1 MKTLLDLINK
11 DRMLK
16 RMKNLGTVR
25 TQYEIVASIINID
38 DVAEM
43 MLNRGPVARREE
55 RIMDV
60 FSNEYIATE
69 ICKDLNERSKER
81 YQGGFSY
88 VHQCRVTE
96 LRPVSGLLDDVWD
109 DRDILIRFKVVKT
122 ELTEADFWDG
132 DASACE

>member
-1 MKTLLDLINK
+1 
-11 DRMLK
+11 
-16 RMKNLGTVR
+16 MKNLETVR
-25 TQYEIVASIINID
+25 TQYEIVAAIMNID
-38 DVAEM
+38 DVAAEI
-43 MLNRGPVARREE
+43 LRGEIRPREE

-60 FSNEYIATE
+60 FSDEYMATE

-109 DRDILIRFKVVKT
+109 DRDKIIRFRVVKT

-132 DASACE
+132 DGSACE

>member
-1 MKTLLDLINK
+1 
-11 DRMLK
+11 
-16 RMKNLGTVR
+16 MKNLETVR
-25 TQYEIVASIINID
+25 TLYEIVAYIFNTN
-38 DVAEM
+38 DVAEY
-43 MLNRGPVARREE
+43 MLNRVDAPQREE
-55 RIMDV
+55 RVMDL
-60 FSNEYIATE
+60 FANEYIATE

-109 DRDILIRFKVVKT
+109 DRDKIIRFRVVKT

-132 DASACE
+132 DGSACE

>member
-1 MKTLLDLINK
+1 
-11 DRMLK
+11 
-16 RMKNLGTVR
+16 MKNLETVR
-25 TQYEIVASIINID
+25 TQYEIVASVFNID
-38 DVAEM
+38 AVAEY
-43 MLNRGPVARREE
+43 MLNRGDVPQREE
-55 RIMDV
+55 RVMDV
-60 FSNEYIATE
+60 FTNEYIATE

-109 DRDILIRFKVVKT
+109 DRDKIIRFRVVKT

-132 DASACE
+132 DDSNMQE